1 MHSLLAFLLAA
12 ALFSALEHFAA
23 ADRQRR
29 WWRRPL
35 RVDVMYWFLNPF
47 FDAIVLVLVLLL
59 VGLVLMAAL
68 GPALDRP
75 FVERL
80 AQGRAPVADWPP
92 LLQAV
97 AAFVLADFTL
107 YWIHRAFHR
116 IPCLWPLHAI
126 HHSATEVDWLAAV
139 RNHPLGSAIATLG
152 MGSVL
157 LLAGFPLQVLGGV
170 VPLLGLLALLGHA
183 NVAWTFGRL
192 GRWIASPV
200 YHRWHHTRVQE
211 GGDRNF
217 ASFLSVW
224 DRWFGTWYLPAD
236 RLPQRFGIDGD
247 PVAHGLV
254 AQLWHPL
261 AQWLRCRGRPAR
273 TAWVAALL
281 VAAVLGVGGAL
292 AAPTATLLLRTALPR
307 DLGDL
312 HVAGYAAADGDAPLP
327 DGERLHVALPRDEAH
342 RWFMAA
348 AGKGLPPHAA
358 TPGARLF
365 GALRCADGGT
375 LPMHVVSDGG
385 RSAPAITLTVTT
397 ARMNAWLARQAPATD
412 DAWVLQLEPGS
423 SLTPASEPPPA
434 DWHTTLVL
442 DLRGRLCQ
450 RAGAEGPLQLERLR
464 ACVDVRFTPLGD
476 TATAVTFRLRVREGR
491 VRDATSRRPVLLP
504 QLFWQLG
511 VAAINRDLAKQ
522 PTRLELALPPTTTL
536 AIALLDG

>member
-12 ALFSALEHFAA
+12 ALFSALERFAA
-23 ADRQRR
+23 ADPARR
-29 WWRRPL
+29 WWRRRK
-35 RVDVMYWFLNPF
+35 RVDLLYWFLNPF
-47 FDAIVLVLVLLL
+47 FDAIVMVLVLLL
-59 VGLVLMAAL
+59 VGLVLMAAI

-80 AQGRAPVADWPP
+80 VQGRAPVTNWPP
-92 LLQAV
+92 ALQAV

-107 YWIHRAFHR
+107 YWLHRAFHR
-116 IPCLWPLHAI
+116 VAFLWPLHAI

-152 MGSVL
+152 MGGVL
-157 LLAGFPLQVLGGV
+157 LLAGFPLTVLGGV
-170 VPLLGLLALLGHA
+170 VPLIGLLALLGHA

-200 YHRWHHTRVQE
+200 YHRWHHTSVHE

-224 DRWFGTWYLPAD
+224 DRWFGTWYMPAD
-236 RLPQRFGIDGD
+236 QVPRRFGIDGD
-247 PVAHGLV
+247 PVPNGLV

-261 AQWLRCRGRPAR
+261 ATWLRCRGRPAR
-273 TAWVAALL
+273 TACVAVLL
-281 VAAVLGVGGAL
+281 VVVTVGVVGAL

-307 DLGDL
+307 DFGDL
-312 HVAGYAAADGDAPLP
+312 HVAGYAAAGDDGPPPA
-327 DGERLHVALPRDEAH
+327 GERLHVALPRDEAH

-375 LPMHVVSDGG
+375 LPVHVVSDGG
-385 RSAPAITLTVTT
+385 RTAPVITLTVTT
-397 ARMNAWLARQAPATD
+397 ARMNAWLARQAPADD

-423 SLTPASEPPPA
+423 SLTPAAEPPPA
-434 DWHTTLVL
+434 DWHTTLVM

-450 RAGAEGPLQLERLR
+450 RGGAEAPLQLERLR

-476 TATAVTFRLRVREGR
+476 TATAVTFRLRVREAR
-491 VRDATSRRPVLLP
+491 VRDTASGRRVTMP

-511 VAAINRDLAKQ
+511 VAAIKRELARQ
-522 PTRLELALPPTTTL
+522 PTRLELVLPPTTTL
-536 AIALLDG
+536 AIALLDA